1 VLPQTAALVWRVV
14 ATASYELTRAPLR
27 ERLAYQLRVLRVIAS
42 VQFKLKYV
50 DSVLGY
56 AWSLAKPLAY
66 FAVLW
71 VVFGRFF
78 DTGVGR
84 FPLYLLL
91 GIVLFTFTVDAVGLA
106 LPSIVERGALLRRI
120 AFPPIVIP
128 LSATVTAAMTFGV
141 SLVAVSIF
149 VAASGVVPGPDWLLL
164 IPLLLELYVFI
175 LGLALIISTLF
186 VRFHD
191 IGPLWELV
199 AQLLLFATP
208 IMYPITILPEWA
220 ERIEMLNPF
229 VQVLQD
235 ARYIVLGPHAGLG
248 TLPTSAAIHAA
259 TIAITGVTFV
269 VGLWLYRRESPFFA
283 ERV

>member
-1 VLPQTAALVWRVV
+1 MT
-14 ATASYELTRAPLR
+14 TASYELRRPALR
-27 ERLAYQLRVLRVIAS
+27 DRLAYQLRVLRVIAG

-50 DSVLGY
+50 DSALGY
-56 AWSLAKPLAY
+56 AWSIAKPLAY

-84 FPLYLLL
+84 FPLYLLI
-91 GIVLFTFTVDAVGLA
+91 GIVLFTFLTDAVGLA

-120 AFPPIVIP
+120 SFPPHVIP
-128 LSATVTAAMTFGV
+128 LSSTLTAVMTFGV
-141 SLVAVSIF
+141 NLVV
-149 VAASGVVPGPDWLLL
+149 VALFIALSGIVPDATWLLL
-164 IPLLLELYVFI
+164 IPLLLELYIFI
-175 LGLALIISTLF
+175 VGLALIMSTLF

-191 IGPLWELV
+191 IGPIWELV

-220 ERIEMLNPF
+220 ERLVMLNPF

-235 ARYIVLGPHAGLG
+235 VRYIVLGPHAALG
-248 TLPTSAAIHAA
+248 TLPTSVGEHLPAVAIAF
-259 TIAITGVTFV
+259 TTFV
-269 VGLWLYRRESPFFA
+269 FGVLIHRRDAPHFA

>member
-1 VLPQTAALVWRVV
+1 VTSV
-14 ATASYELTRAPLR
+14 SYKLQRPPFR
-27 ERLAYQLRVLRVIAS
+27 ERLAYELRVLRVIAR

-50 DSVLGY
+50 DSALGY
-56 AWSLAKPLAY
+56 LWSLAKPLAY
-66 FAVLW
+66 FGVLW

-91 GIVLFTFTVDAVGLA
+91 GIVLFTFMTDAIGMA

-120 AFPPIVIP
+120 SFPPIVIP

-141 SLVAVSIF
+141 NAAAVGIF
-149 VAASGVVPGPDWLLL
+149 IGGSRIVPSPSWVLL
-164 IPLLLELYVFI
+164 IPLLLELYIFVV
-175 LGLALIISTLF
+175 GLALIVSTLF

-191 IGPLWELV
+191 IGPLWELLV
-199 AQLLLFATP
+199 QLMLFASP
-208 IMYPITILPEWA
+208 IMYPITILPLWA
-220 ERIEMLNPF
+220 ERVEMTNPF

-235 ARYIVLGPHAGLG
+235 TRRIVLGPHPGLG
-248 TLPTSAAIHAA
+248 TLPSSLSAHVITVGVALA
-259 TIAITGVTFV
+259 TFLIGI
-269 VGLWLYRRESPFFA
+269 WIYRREAPFFA